1 MQRSAALLVLS
12 VLLSFSSATAQEVS
26 PDDVIRVKTTLVN
39 SPVLV
44 IGRDGKFV
52 PNLKREDFEIYENGV
67 KHDIAYFAPVEN
79 PFTVAIVIDTSRSAL
94 FELGDIQ
101 EAAVA
106 FVDKMRPN
114 DRALVV
120 SFSSEVNVLAEP
132 TSDHEALR
140 AAIRSARPAGASRVY
155 DALDFVIGKQLAKI
169 EGRTALILFTDGVD
183 NDSRNATFEKSL
195 QQAARTDAL
204 IYPVQFS
211 TYDYMKARSPSAKFT
226 PPEGSGFSEQDYQR
240 ADLFLHQLASTAGT
254 GVYPAFDISDLE
266 RAIASIVDELH
277 NEYSIGYY
285 PRTQGQPGEARTV
298 EVRVSRPQLVVR
310 ARTGYVIDQTGA
322 AVRAANKEETATRD
336 SEQPR
341 PSDGA
346 RPSDQTRPS
355 DSIGSLPVTRP
366 AETPQTDGRWVCKGP
381 DAPAD
386 LAVVKEG
393 FVAHCPASTR
403 PNDQTNAWLLKKPGP
418 TEVLCKGFVMSNGRE
433 VAGAPVPTGYVV
445 TGEVKSLV
453 CANSSN
459 TSVTTNAWQ
468 IRLPASGLTVC
479 KGFPLPR
486 GFVVAGETTTPDCP
500 SVRGGDNAWVIRPKQ

>member
-1 MQRSAALLVLS
+1 MSKALLIFVF
-12 VLLSFSSATAQEVS
+12 VLLAASFAAAQEVE
-26 PDDVIRVKTTLVN
+26 PGDVVRVKTTLVN

-52 PNLKREDFEIYENGV
+52 PNLGREDFEVYENGV

-94 FELGDIQ
+94 FDLGDIQ

-106 FVDKMRPN
+106 FVDQMRPN

-120 SFSSEVNVLAEP
+120 SFSADVNVLVGP
-132 TSDHEALR
+132 TSDHEALA
-140 AAIRSARPAGASRVY
+140 AAIRSARPGGNSRVY
-155 DALDFVIGKQLAKI
+155 DAIDVVLTKHLAKI

-183 NDSRNATFEKSL
+183 NDSRNATFEKTL

-285 PRTQGQPGEARTV
+285 PRAQGKPGETRTV
-298 EVRVSRPQLVVR
+298 EVRVNRPQLVVR
-310 ARTGYVIDQTGA
+310 ARTGYVVDQSGA
-322 AVRAANKEETATRD
+322 AVRPVKKEEADANASD
-336 SEQPR
+336 S
-341 PSDGA
+341 
-346 RPSDQTRPS
+346 TRPS
-355 DSIGSLPVTRP
+355 DPTRSPDPTLPSNTPGSLPLTRP
-366 AETPQTDGRWVCKGP
+366 TETPQTDGRWICKGP

-393 FVAHCPASTR
+393 FVDHCPPSQR
-403 PNDQTNAWLLKKPGP
+403 PNDQTNAWFIKKPGP
-418 TEVLCKGFVMSNGRE
+418 SEVLCKGFVMSNGRE
-433 VAGAPVPTGYVV
+433 VAGAPVPAGYVV
-445 TGEVKSLV
+445 TGEVKALV

-459 TSVTTNAWQ
+459 ASVTANAWQ
-468 IRLPASGLTVC
+468 IRVPATGLVVC

-486 GFVVAGETTTPDCP
+486 GFVVAGEKSTPECP
-500 SVRGGDNAWVIRPKQ
+500 AVRGGDNAWVIRAKQ